1 MLAKI
6 SLDQWQALIAVV
18 DQGGYASAAEALDK
32 SQSAISYAVQ
42 KIETELGVRAFALE
56 GRRARLTETG
66 QMLYRQA
73 KVLVEE
79 ANRIESAAIQLS
91 QGWEPLVRVAAD
103 ALFPQHCMLSAL
115 DAFAQHSPLTRVEY
129 TETVLSGSDEALL
142 RKEADVVIGG
152 RVPPGFFGDQLM
164 RVRFVAVAAADHP
177 LNQAS
182 SLTHE
187 DLRQHRQIVI
197 RDSGSRRIDSGWLG
211 AEQRWT
217 VSHPSTRIAAIRRGL
232 GFAWVPE
239 AEIGDGLESGALKAL
254 PLKEGGERL
263 VDLYL
268 IYADGQYAGQAARYL
283 GERIRDAA
291 AIPCPGVTVS

>member
-1 MLAKI
+1 MWCFELVVLA
-6 SLDQWQALIAVV
+6 LALVV
-18 DQGGYASAAEALDK
+18 PALVLVVP
-32 SQSAISYAVQ
+32 ALALFVP
-42 KIETELGVRAFALE
+42 ALE
-56 GRRARLTETG
+56 FAVPI
-66 QMLYRQA
+66 A
-73 KVLVEE
+73 ALVVGGL
-79 ANRIESAAIQLS
+79 ALS
-91 QGWEPLVRVAAD
+91 
-103 ALFPQHCMLSAL
+103 
-115 DAFAQHSPLTRVEY
+115 
-129 TETVLSGSDEALL
+129 
-142 RKEADVVIGG
+142 
-152 RVPPGFFGDQLM
+152 
-164 RVRFVAVAAADHP
+164 FVAVAAADHP

-239 AEIGDGLESGALKAL
+239 AEIGDGLESGALKEL